1 MRKTKSE
8 PPQPKVSITDEAIAA
23 ARAMIGLH
31 LRPEGPYL
39 QDATADTLRNWCNGI
54 GDLNPLYRDLGYGP
68 GTRYGTMLAHPM
80 FPMAFGW
87 LGRTRWGLPGV
98 HGFYAGND
106 WELFRHVRPGDRI
119 TAIERV
125 VGVEEKQSKFSG
137 RLVLQYVEACYYNQR
152 SELVARALGTCTRHE
167 RKAARDAGKYNDIS
181 QHEYSNEERDRID
194 QAVLDE
200 PKNIRGVGRPL
211 LGGCERGRGAPA
223 DRARAAVADGY
234 DGLPGRLRPRPHPW
248 SAAAEGRAKHPGH
261 FFRNPEAGGGVEY
274 TGIGHH
280 RESVAKEVGVPGTY
294 DYGPQRSAWMAT
306 LVTNWMGDAGV
317 SEAVRTEMRRF
328 NIVGDTTWAKG
339 KVVRKYVK
347 DKTALVDIEIAA
359 ENQRGEVTTPGLAT
373 VALPSR
379 DVDAAGIP
387 RRIGRRPRA
396 AGDPLGSGR
405 QRADPG
411 MANRRS
417 SPVMGL
423 SRGRTFAHGRGG
435 LCRPTARDDGR
446 DGRDAGAGRRLA
458 AAQGPAPSRRR
469 TG

>member
-1 MRKTKSE
+1 MSTQNDKNDVGSAPVE
-8 PPQPKVSITDEAIAA
+8 GIITDEAVAA

-39 QDATADTLRNWCNGI
+39 QDATSDTLRNWCNGI
-54 GDLNPLYRDLGYGP
+54 GDLNPLYRDPGYGHV
-68 GTRYGTMLAHPM
+68 TRYGTQVGHPM

-152 SELVARALGTCTRHE
+152 SELVARGLGTCTRHE
-167 RKAARDAGKYNDIS
+167 RKAARDAGKYNDIQ
-181 QHEYSNEERDRID
+181 QHEYTSEAHDLID

-200 PKNIRGVGRPL
+200 PKNIRGANIRYWEEVEVGEELPPIARGPL
-211 LGGCERGRGAPA
+211 SLMDTMGFLVGCGRGHTHGVILQ
-223 DRARAAVADGY
+223 AAV
-234 DGLPGRLRPRPHPW
+234 
-248 SAAAEGRAKHPGH
+248 KHPGH

-294 DYGPQRSAWMAT
+294 DYGPQRSSWMCS
-306 LVTNWMGDAGV
+306 LVTNWMGDAGFLKR
-317 SEAVRTEMRRF
+317 VRTEMRRF
-328 NIVGDTTWAKG
+328 NIVGDTTWCKG
-339 KVVRKYVK
+339 TVTRKYVK
-347 DKTALVDIEIAA
+347 DGFALVDIALAA
-359 ENQRGEVTTPGLAT
+359 ENQRGEVTTPGIAT

-379 DVDAAGIP
+379 DVNLPAFIDGAACDLELPIT
-387 RRIGRRPRA
+387 R
-396 AGDPLGSGR
+396 
-405 QRADPG
+405 
-411 MANRRS
+411 
-417 SPVMGL
+417 
-423 SRGRTFAHGRGG
+423 
-435 LCRPTARDDGR
+435 
-446 DGRDAGAGRRLA
+446 
-458 AAQGPAPSRRR
+458 
-469 TG
+469 